1 MEVIAIQKSVLEGM
15 KNELKALLELTENA
29 TKKYTPIFAQEQW
42 LDNQEVCLMMNITK
56 RTLQTYKDKG
66 LLPYS
71 RLNRKNYYKR
81 SDVQALLEAGH
92 RTILPEMDLFT
103 NDNDEI
109 IAHQEMIA
117 QLKSRVESIL
127 KNYRPVM
134 NGEMYLSGEDVC
146 KLLHISKRT
155 LQQYRDDN
163 ILPYIQI
170 GGKIIYK
177 ESDILRILEQNYISQ
192 KTV

>member
-1 MEVIAIQKSVLEGM
+1 
-15 KNELKALLELTENA
+15 
-29 TKKYTPIFAQEQW
+29 
-42 LDNQEVCLMMNITK
+42 
-56 RTLQTYKDKG
+56 
-66 LLPYS
+66 
-71 RLNRKNYYKR
+71 
-81 SDVQALLEAGH
+81 
-92 RTILPEMDLFT
+92 MDLFT
-103 NDNDEI
+103 NDNEEI

-134 NGEMYLSGEDVC
+134 NGEIYLSGEDVC

-177 ESDILRILEQNYISQ
+177 ESDILTILEQNYNSQ
-192 KTV
+192 KTH

>member
-1 MEVIAIQKSVLEGM
+1 
-15 KNELKALLELTENA
+15 
-29 TKKYTPIFAQEQW
+29 
-42 LDNQEVCLMMNITK
+42 
-56 RTLQTYKDKG
+56 
-66 LLPYS
+66 
-71 RLNRKNYYKR
+71 
-81 SDVQALLEAGH
+81 
-92 RTILPEMDLFT
+92 MDLFT

-109 IAHQEMIA
+109 IAHKEMIK
-117 QLKSRVESIL
+117 QLRTRIESIL

-134 NGEMYLSGEDVC
+134 NGEIYLSGEDVC

-177 ESDILRILEQNYISQ
+177 ESDILTILEQNYISQ
-192 KTV
+192 KKV